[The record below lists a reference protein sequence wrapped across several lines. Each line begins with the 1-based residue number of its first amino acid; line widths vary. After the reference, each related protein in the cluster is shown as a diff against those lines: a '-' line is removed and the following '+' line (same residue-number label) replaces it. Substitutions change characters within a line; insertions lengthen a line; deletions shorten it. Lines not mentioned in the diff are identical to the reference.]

1 MRSLSRPNRTDNLTV
16 GLIPARWTSSRFDG
30 KPLALI
36 DGVPMIKRT
45 YDQVAKCKQ
54 LDTIVVLTDDERIND
69 YCSKNEMRCIMIVED
84 VRSGTDRCA
93 KALELLD
100 GNVFV
105 NIQGDEPLI
114 NPDAIDSLIENH
126 TGGVS
131 NAYVDI
137 DDDYKL
143 HDKNVVKVAIGTP
156 QLLKT
161 YALHYSRLPISNKQ
175 QLGLYAFDR
184 DMLEMF
190 PNLPV
195 GENEKSESVEML
207 RYVENGLKVR
217 MTKVED
223 EGLSVDTIEDLRRV
237 EEYIKNV

>member
-69 YCSKNEMRCIMIVED
+69 YCSKNEMRCVMIVDD

>member
-69 YCSKNEMRCIMIVED
+69 YCSKNEMRCVMIVED

-217 MTKVED
+217 MTKVKD